1 MLGVGSGATC
11 STVGLLFEH
20 TDGVEINGVVLDNL
34 FRMKDYNFDI
44 ERNENVEIIHD
55 DAIRFVR
62 AKGEP
67 YSLIVN
73 TVTTPLY
80 FSSAKLYTLE
90 FLQAIKRRLP
100 ADGVYATWLDSRV
113 GDRGLDIV
121 LNTTSSKRQYF
132 VIGFTVIYL
141 FSSCT

>member
-1 MLGVGSGATC
+1 MRLDQPWEKIVGAFAATFAPRSDRALVLGVGSGATC
-11 STVGLLFEH
+11 STVGLLFDH

-34 FRMKDYNFDI
+34 FRMKGYNFDI

-73 TVTTPLY
+73 TVT
-80 FSSAKLYTLE
+80 S
-90 FLQAIKRRLP
+90 RR
-100 ADGVYATWLDSRV
+100 
-113 GDRGLDIV
+113 
-121 LNTTSSKRQYF
+121 
-132 VIGFTVIYL
+132 
-141 FSSCT
+141 